1 MPQVTSVT
9 FTFGGD
15 DEEMNKKRHG
25 YKWHLSYHKAI
36 GLLDSFKAKARVL
49 SPPHMKVFVRR
60 WGLQWELR
68 WCIEWRTSCWWSD
81 GSYDGMG
88 SVLSENIGGIP
99 SQEPSW
105 DEEWETVYHRRLYG
119 GPPHRATVE
128 RSRRH
133 MDRGFLSLKGA
144 GSCLVVSSHIFWSY
158 FVTITFGFWWSY
170 WTISGLS
177 VSGCHVTSK
186 F

>member
-9 FTFGGD
+9 FTFGGN

-105 DEEWETVYHRRLYG
+105 DEEWETVYHRRANDGTRKMGNTGQPLWSLALRFFY
-119 GPPHRATVE
+119 PILFVLI
-128 RSRRH
+128 
-133 MDRGFLSLKGA
+133 FLNFLFW
-144 GSCLVVSSHIFWSY
+144 IFSY
-158 FVTITFGFWWSY
+158 IEKNQIV
-170 WTISGLS
+170 
-177 VSGCHVTSK
+177 
-186 F
+186 

>member
-9 FTFGGD
+9 FTFGGN

-105 DEEWETVYHRRLYG
+105 DEDNGSRILFSKNYGYLFGPVYWLLEELAQRTCLYFTQLG
-119 GPPHRATVE
+119 TLQ
-128 RSRRH
+128 SR
-133 MDRGFLSLKGA
+133 GITLKFKGKCI
-144 GSCLVVSSHIFWSY
+144 SHSSWGKQWNH
-158 FVTITFGFWWSY
+158 
-170 WTISGLS
+170 
-177 VSGCHVTSK
+177 
-186 F
+186 